1 MQKESITKELE
12 IELQNILKYWS
23 QNTLDET
30 NGGFIGEIDCL
41 ENKNL
46 QAEKGSVM
54 YARILWTFSA
64 AYIQKPNPEYLSIAE
79 RAFDEIK
86 TKFYNP
92 EQKGIYWSINADGTP
107 KDTKNQI
114 YALAFVIY
122 GLSEFYKITEN
133 KEALELAIILYK
145 SIQQHSFDKKNK
157 GYFEAYTSDWK
168 EIEDMRLSEKDV
180 NEKKTMNTHL
190 HIVEAFANLYLVW
203 KDEELRENI
212 IGILETID
220 YYFIDKDS
228 WHLKLFFDENWNEK
242 KDVISYGHDIEAAWL
257 LQWCAEVSEDENL
270 IKNYKHYAVK
280 MADVTLEGLDKDGG
294 LWYEYDPEENHQVI
308 AAVNAHG
315 FKQRGRHGLDIGTDQ
330 NHVVHIHDQRKDKDP
345 EIIEKPESLEHHVI
359 RNLSAAE
366 VHGEHKQKT
375 PELMPYQIL
384 AGQRVGQHGRR
395 HDCQR
400 RSYERT
406 GQGNENGMLERR
418 TPQNFLIA
426 VQGEHTREEI
436 DPTAHGIGRIV
447 QGYHEDIP
455 EGIHRDLNFPGELIT
470 QA

>member
-41 ENKNL
+41 ENKNPE
-46 QAEKGSVM
+46 AEKGSVM

-64 AYIQKPNPEYLSIAE
+64 AHIQKPNPEYLSIAE
-79 RAFDEIK
+79 RAFYEIK

-92 EQKGIYWSINADGTP
+92 EQKGIYWSTNADGTP

-133 KEALELAIILYK
+133 KEALELAITLYK
-145 SIQQHSFDKKNK
+145 SIQQHSFDEKNK

-220 YYFIDKDS
+220 EHFIDKNS

-257 LQWCAEVSEDENL
+257 LQWCAEVSEEENL
-270 IKNYKHYAVK
+270 IKNYKYYAVK

-294 LWYEYDPEENHQVI
+294 LWYEYDPEENHLI
-308 AAVNAHG
+308 AEKHWWPQAELWIGFVNAYQLTNDQ
-315 FKQRGRHGLDIGTDQ
+315 KYLDIFEKNWEFTQKYIIDHQ
-330 NHVVHIHDQRKDKDP
+330 NGEWFWGIDKNYQKIEKDKAGFWKCP
-345 EIIEKPESLEHHVI
+345 YHNGRACIEVI
-359 RNLSAAE
+359 NRL
-366 VHGEHKQKT
+366 K
-375 PELMPYQIL
+375 
-384 AGQRVGQHGRR
+384 
-395 HDCQR
+395 
-400 RSYERT
+400 
-406 GQGNENGMLERR
+406 
-418 TPQNFLIA
+418 
-426 VQGEHTREEI
+426 
-436 DPTAHGIGRIV
+436 
-447 QGYHEDIP
+447 
-455 EGIHRDLNFPGELIT
+455 
-470 QA
+470 

>member
-64 AYIQKPNPEYLSIAE
+64 TYIQKPNPEYLSIAE

-203 KDEELRENI
+203 KDEELRQNI

-220 YYFIDKDS
+220 EYFIDKDS

-242 KDVISYGHDIEAAWL
+242 KDVISYGHDIEASWL

-294 LWYEYDPEENHQVI
+294 LWYEYDPQENHLITEKHWWPQAELWI
-308 AAVNAHG
+308 GFVNAYQLTNEQ
-315 FKQRGRHGLDIGTDQ
+315 KYLDIFEKNWEFTQKYIIDHQ
-330 NHVVHIHDQRKDKDP
+330 NGEWFWGIDKDYQKIEKDKAGFWKCP
-345 EIIEKPESLEHHVI
+345 YHNGRACIEVI
-359 RNLSAAE
+359 NRL
-366 VHGEHKQKT
+366 K
-375 PELMPYQIL
+375 
-384 AGQRVGQHGRR
+384 
-395 HDCQR
+395 
-400 RSYERT
+400 
-406 GQGNENGMLERR
+406 
-418 TPQNFLIA
+418 
-426 VQGEHTREEI
+426 
-436 DPTAHGIGRIV
+436 
-447 QGYHEDIP
+447 
-455 EGIHRDLNFPGELIT
+455 
-470 QA
+470 

>member
-23 QNTLDET
+23 QNTLDES

-41 ENKNL
+41 ENKNP

-64 AYIQKPNPEYLSIAE
+64 AYIQKPNPEYLSIAQ

-133 KEALELAIILYK
+133 KEALELAITLYK

-168 EIEDMRLSEKDV
+168 DIEDMRLSEKDV

-220 YYFIDKDS
+220 EHFIDKNS

-270 IKNYKHYAVK
+270 IKNYKYYAVK

-294 LWYEYDPEENHQVI
+294 LWYEYDPEENHLI
-308 AAVNAHG
+308 AEKHWWPQAELWIGFVNAYQLTNDQ
-315 FKQRGRHGLDIGTDQ
+315 KYLDIFEKNWEFTQKYIIDHQ
-330 NHVVHIHDQRKDKDP
+330 NGEWFWGIDKNYQKIEKDKAGFWKCP
-345 EIIEKPESLEHHVI
+345 YHNGRACIEVI
-359 RNLSAAE
+359 NRL
-366 VHGEHKQKT
+366 K
-375 PELMPYQIL
+375 
-384 AGQRVGQHGRR
+384 
-395 HDCQR
+395 
-400 RSYERT
+400 
-406 GQGNENGMLERR
+406 
-418 TPQNFLIA
+418 
-426 VQGEHTREEI
+426 
-436 DPTAHGIGRIV
+436 
-447 QGYHEDIP
+447 
-455 EGIHRDLNFPGELIT
+455 
-470 QA
+470 